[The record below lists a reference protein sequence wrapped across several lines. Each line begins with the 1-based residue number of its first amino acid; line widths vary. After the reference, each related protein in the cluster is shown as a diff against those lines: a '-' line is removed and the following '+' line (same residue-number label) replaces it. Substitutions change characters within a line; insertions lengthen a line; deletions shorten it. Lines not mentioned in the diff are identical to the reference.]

1 MLVNCNSCQKK
12 FNVPDS
18 AITEAGRLLQ
28 CGSCGN
34 KWTQYPIK
42 QETVKKEK
50 LKKNIPNVNQKPNV
64 NKVKKSVKK
73 KKREI
78 NLYSEEYLKKKY
90 GLTIKDSEED
100 KKIKKNRKISKSSSF
115 FSYLIFTTIFI
126 TSFFGV
132 LNITKDFIIINYP
145 FTESYINSLY
155 EVVGI
160 LKAIF
165 FELLN

>member
-1 MLVNCNSCQKK
+1 MLVNCNSCEKK
-12 FNVPDS
+12 FNVPDT
-18 AITEAGRLLQ
+18 AVTENGRLLQ

-78 NLYSEEYLKKKY
+78 NLYSEEYLKKKH
-90 GLTIKDSEED
+90 GLEIKDPKID
-100 KKIKKNRKISKSSSF
+100 KNSKKQNLRTGFDFYK
-115 FSYLIFTTIFI
+115 YLI
-126 TSFFGV
+126 
-132 LNITKDFIIINYP
+132 L
-145 FTESYINSLY
+145 
-155 EVVGI
+155 
-160 LKAIF
+160 
-165 FELLN
+165 

>member
-1 MLVNCNSCQKK
+1 MLVNCNSCEKK
-12 FNVPDS
+12 FNVPDT
-18 AITEAGRLLQ
+18 AVTENGRLLQ

-78 NLYSEEYLKKKY
+78 NLYSEEYLKKKH
-90 GLTIKDSEED
+90 GILIKDTSNNGGIN
-100 KKIKKNRKISKSSSF
+100 KNKKNNYNF
-115 FSYLIFTTIFI
+115 FSYLFITTIFI
-126 TSFFGV
+126 IAFFGV
-132 LNITKDFIIINYP
+132 LNLTKEIIISTYP
-145 FTESYINSLY
+145 LTETYINSLY
-155 EVVGI
+155 EVLEI
-160 LKAIF
+160 LRSTISSLA
-165 FELLN
+165 N

>member
-1 MLVNCNSCQKK
+1 MLVNCNSCEKK
-12 FNVPDS
+12 FNVPDT
-18 AITEAGRLLQ
+18 AVTENGRLLQ

-78 NLYSEEYLKKKY
+78 NLYSEEYLKKKH
-90 GLTIKDSEED
+90 GILIKDTS
-100 KKIKKNRKISKSSSF
+100 KNGGINKNKKNNYSF
-115 FSYLIFTTIFI
+115 FSYLFITTIFI
-126 TSFFGV
+126 IAFFGV
-132 LNITKDFIIINYP
+132 LNLTKEIIISTYP
-145 FTESYINSLY
+145 LTETYINSLY
-155 EVVGI
+155 EVLEI
-160 LKAIF
+160 LRSTISSLA
-165 FELLN
+165 N

>member
-1 MLVNCNSCQKK
+1 MLVNCNSCEKK
-12 FNVPDS
+12 FNVPDT
-18 AITEAGRLLQ
+18 AVTENGRLLQ

-78 NLYSEEYLKKKY
+78 NLYSEEYLKKKH
-90 GLTIKDSEED
+90 GILIKDTSNNGGIN
-100 KKIKKNRKISKSSSF
+100 KNKKNNYSF
-115 FSYLIFTTIFI
+115 FSYLFITTIFI
-126 TSFFGV
+126 IAFFGV
-132 LNITKDFIIINYP
+132 LNLTKEIIISTYP
-145 FTESYINSLY
+145 LTETYINSLY
-155 EVVGI
+155 EVLEI
-160 LKAIF
+160 LRSTISSLA
-165 FELLN
+165 N

>member
-1 MLVNCNSCQKK
+1 MLVNCNSCEKK
-12 FNVPDS
+12 FNVPDT
-18 AITEAGRLLQ
+18 AVTENGRLLQ

-78 NLYSEEYLKKKY
+78 NLYSEEYLKKKH
-90 GLTIKDSEED
+90 GILIKDTSKND
-100 KKIKKNRKISKSSSF
+100 GINKNKKNNYSF
-115 FSYLIFTTIFI
+115 FSYLFITTIFI
-126 TSFFGV
+126 IAFFGV
-132 LNITKDFIIINYP
+132 LNLTKEIIISTYP
-145 FTESYINSLY
+145 LTETYINSLY
-155 EVVGI
+155 EVLEI
-160 LKAIF
+160 LRSTISSLA
-165 FELLN
+165 N

>member
-1 MLVNCNSCQKK
+1 MLVNCNSCEKK
-12 FNVPDS
+12 FNVPDT
-18 AITEAGRLLQ
+18 AVTENGRLLQ

-78 NLYSEEYLKKKY
+78 NLYSEEYLKKNMVY
-90 GLTIKDSEED
+90 
-100 KKIKKNRKISKSSSF
+100 
-115 FSYLIFTTIFI
+115 
-126 TSFFGV
+126 
-132 LNITKDFIIINYP
+132 
-145 FTESYINSLY
+145 
-155 EVVGI
+155 
-160 LKAIF
+160 
-165 FELLN
+165 

>member
-18 AITEAGRLLQ
+18 AVTENGRLLQ

-78 NLYSEEYLKKKY
+78 NLYSEEYLKKKH
-90 GLTIKDSEED
+90 GILIKDTSNNGGIN
-100 KKIKKNRKISKSSSF
+100 KNKKNNYSF
-115 FSYLIFTTIFI
+115 FSYLFITTIFI
-126 TSFFGV
+126 IAFFGV
-132 LNITKDFIIINYP
+132 LNLTKEIIISTYP
-145 FTESYINSLY
+145 LTETYINSLY
-155 EVVGI
+155 EVLEI
-160 LKAIF
+160 LRSTISSLA
-165 FELLN
+165 N